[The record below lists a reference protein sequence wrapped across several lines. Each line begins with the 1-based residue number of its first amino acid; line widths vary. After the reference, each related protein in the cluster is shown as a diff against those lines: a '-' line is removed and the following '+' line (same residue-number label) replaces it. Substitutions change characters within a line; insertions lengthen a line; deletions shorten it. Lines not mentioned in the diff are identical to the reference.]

1 MVDTIKKEC
10 LECGNSIHG
19 REDKKFCSDQCR
31 NTWNNRQNKAANTLI
46 RKTNATLRKN
56 RRILMDLNPD
66 GKKKVNREE
75 LIRNGFNF
83 DYFTDIYTT
92 KTDKEYRY
100 CYDQGYLEI
109 SPGWYILVEKKDFS

>member
-1 MVDTIKKEC
+1 MVDSEKKTC
-10 LECGNSIHG
+10 LECDNIIYG

-31 NTWNNRQNKAANTLI
+31 NTWNNRQNKATNSLI
-46 RKTNATLRKN
+46 RKTNTTLRKN
-56 RRILMDLNPD
+56 RRILLDLNPD

-75 LIRNGFNF
+75 LIRKGFDFN
-83 DYFTDIYTT
+83 YFTDVYRT